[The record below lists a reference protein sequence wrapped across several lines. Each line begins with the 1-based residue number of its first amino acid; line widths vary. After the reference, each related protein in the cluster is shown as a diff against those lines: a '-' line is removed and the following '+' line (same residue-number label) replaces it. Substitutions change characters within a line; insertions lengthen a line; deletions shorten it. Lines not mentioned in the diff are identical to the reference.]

1 LIPGIR
7 VTDTSGSRE
16 LAPGDFPLAVAACPS
31 GGLQLVLPDETLDA
45 LLSLRWQDERLVAEP
60 ASHHCQA
67 RINDEP
73 LVGATVLKNG
83 DHIEAGA
90 GGVEVTADE
99 SGIHLDLRDRHNH
112 ELIRPLAF
120 HPGQATAKGVL
131 SRLSPGVLAV
141 TALFLLMFFAAWFL
155 LTARSVQLL
164 TQPQAEVIEIE
175 SGGFTLELGGRFLL
189 RPGDY
194 TVLLK
199 KQGYHDLTT
208 VLQVTEEQNQ
218 EFLLSLEKL
227 PGLLSV
233 NSLPVEG
240 ANVFLDGLNL
250 GVTPLARM
258 QVAAGMH
265 TLRVEMPRFQPVQ
278 QELEIH
284 GMQEAQTI
292 DLTMLPDWADV
303 SLDSEPRGAEIL
315 LDGEVIATTPASVQV
330 MAGAHEI
337 QLSLAGHNSWSAQL
351 DLVANEAVTLDTV
364 KLTKADGLIQLRS
377 NPAGAR
383 VSVEGRYRGQT
394 PLDLALAPG
403 KSYSLRLGKTGY
415 QTVTRTVNVISGQ
428 GQRLEVDLPAFLGD
442 VRVLSDPGNATVY
455 LDGRELGKTG
465 QAFALPALPQK
476 LEVRKPGYAT
486 YTLTVTPRPGFAQE
500 VEAKL
505 QTVEQAR
512 VASIP
517 RIIHSSAGDELRLL
531 QPGRFG
537 MGTSRREQGRR
548 SNESL
553 RQVEISL
560 RFYLSSREVTN
571 AQFREF
577 RSQHNS
583 GKFKEMDLNR
593 DDYPVSGV
601 SWGDAVEY
609 CNWLSRRDGLPEA
622 YRKQGDSWHIQQ
634 PVNQGYRL
642 PTEAEWAW
650 AARYQGGVGELKF
663 PWGASMPAESG
674 SGNFADITA
683 KRILSLYMED
693 YNDGF
698 AVAAPVAKFKANAL
712 GLHDLGGN
720 VAEWIHDYYQ
730 TYPGAEKRMFTDP
743 MGPDSGEMH
752 LIRGSSWRSG
762 SLGELRLAY
771 RDFDKEARPDLG
783 FRIARFAE

>member
-1 LIPGIR
+1 MITGIR
-7 VTDTSGSRE
+7 VIDISGARE
-16 LAPGDFPLAVAACPS
+16 LTPGDFPLALAASPA
-31 GGLQLVLPDETLDA
+31 GGLQLVPPDETVHV
-45 LLSLRWQDERLVAEP
+45 LLSLQWREEKLVAEP
-60 ASHHCQA
+60 GSDPGEV
-67 RINDEP
+67 RLNGEP
-73 LVGATVLKNG
+73 LARATILADG
-83 DHIEAGA
+83 DQIEAGVGRIGVEADA
-90 GGVEVTADE
+90 GGLR
-99 SGIHLDLRDRHNH
+99 LDLRDQPTH
-112 ELIRPLAF
+112 ELIKPLAF
-120 HPGQATAKGVL
+120 HPGHAKAKGIL
-131 SRLSPGVLAV
+131 SRLSPVVLAV
-141 TALFLLMFFAAWFL
+141 TALFLVLFFATWFL
-155 LTARSVQLL
+155 LTASSVEILA
-164 TQPQAEVIEIE
+164 QPQADNIRIE
-175 SGGFTLELGGRFLL
+175 SGGFSLELGGRFLM

-199 KQGYHDLTT
+199 KQGYHDLT
-208 VLQVTEEQNQ
+208 QVVQVSEEQNQ
-218 EFLLSLEKL
+218 QFTLVLEKL

-233 NSLPVEG
+233 NSLPADG
-240 ANVFLDGLNL
+240 ASVFLDGINL
-250 GVTPLARM
+250 GVTPLAPM

-265 TLRVEMPRFQPVQ
+265 TLRIELPRFQPVQ

-292 DLTMLPDWADV
+292 DLTLLPDWADV
-303 SLDSEPRGAEIL
+303 SLDSEPSGAEIL
-315 LDGEVIATTPASVQV
+315 VDGEVVATTPASVQV

-337 QLSLAGHNSWSAQL
+337 QLSLAGHNSWTAQL
-351 DLVANEAVTLDTV
+351 DVIANQPLTLDTV
-364 KLTKADGLIQLRS
+364 KLTKADGLVQLRS
-377 NPAGAR
+377 NPPGAR

-415 QTVTRTVNVISGQ
+415 QTVTRTVKVTSGQ
-428 GQRLEVDLPAFLGD
+428 GQRLEVNLPAFLGD

-465 QAFALPALPQK
+465 QAFALPALPQR
-476 LEVRKPGYAT
+476 LEIRKPGYAT

-500 VEAKL
+500 VEARL

-553 RQVEISL
+553 RQVEITV

-601 SWGDAVEY
+601 SWEDAVEY

-622 YRKQGDSWHIQQ
+622 YRKQGDSWELQR
-634 PVNQGYRL
+634 PANQGYRL
-642 PTEAEWAW
+642 PTEAEWTW

-674 SGNFADITA
+674 SGNFADITG
-683 KRILSLYMED
+683 KRVLSLYMED
-693 YNDGF
+693 YNDGY

-730 TYPGAEKRMFTDP
+730 TYPGAEKSMFTDP
-743 MGPDSGEMH
+743 SGPASGDMH

-762 SLGELRLAY
+762 GLSELRFAY

>member
-1 LIPGIR
+1 MIPGIR
-7 VTDTSGSRE
+7 VTDISGSRE
-16 LAPGDFPLAVAACPS
+16 LAPGDFPFALAASPS
-31 GGLQLVLPDETLDA
+31 GGLQLVQPEETRHV
-45 LLSLRWQDERLVAEP
+45 LLSLRWQDGSLVAEP
-60 ASHHCQA
+60 GLEHGDV
-67 RINDEP
+67 RINGEP
-73 LVGATVLKNG
+73 LTCATVLGHG
-83 DHIEAGA
+83 DRIESGA
-90 GGVEVTADE
+90 GGVGIEADA
-99 SGIHLDLRDRHNH
+99 GGLHLDLRDRNSY
-112 ELIRPLAF
+112 ELIKPMVF
-120 HPGQATAKGVL
+120 HPGQETAKGVL
-131 SRLSPGVLAV
+131 SRLSPRVLGV
-141 TALFLLMFFAAWFL
+141 TGLFLLLFFAAWFL
-155 LTARSVQLL
+155 LTARSVQILS
-164 TQPQAEVIEIE
+164 QPRADTTRIET
-175 SGGFTLELGGRFLL
+175 GGFSLELGGRFLL
-189 RPGDY
+189 RPGEY

-199 KQGYHDLTT
+199 KQGYHELATA
-208 VLQVTEEQNQ
+208 LQVSEEQNQ
-218 EFLLSLEKL
+218 QFLLTLEKL

-233 NSLPVEG
+233 NSLPVDG
-240 ANVFLDGLNL
+240 ANVFLDGLNI
-250 GVTPLARM
+250 GVTPLAQI
-258 QVAAGMH
+258 QVAAGIH
-265 TLRVEMPRFQPVQ
+265 TLRVEAPRFQPLQ
-278 QELEIH
+278 QDLDIH
-284 GMQEAQTI
+284 GMQKAQTI
-292 DLTMLPDWADV
+292 NLSLLPDWADV
-303 SLDSEPRGAEIL
+303 SLDSDPPGAEIL
-315 LDGEVIATTPASVQV
+315 LDGVAVATTPASVQV

-351 DLVANEAVTLDTV
+351 DVIANQPVTLDTV
-364 KLTKADGLIQLRS
+364 KLTKADGLVQLRS

-383 VSVEGRYRGQT
+383 VTVEGRYRGQT

-415 QTVTRTVNVISGQ
+415 QTVTRTVQVVSGQ
-428 GQRLEVDLPAFLGD
+428 GQRLEIDLPAFLGD

-465 QAFALPALPQK
+465 QAYALPALPQR
-476 LEVRKPGYAT
+476 LEVRKPGFAP

-505 QTVEQAR
+505 QTIEQAR

-517 RIIHSSAGDELRLL
+517 RIIQSSAGDELRLL

-553 RQVEISL
+553 RQVEISR
-560 RFYLSSREVTN
+560 RFYLSRREVTN

-583 GKFKEMDLNR
+583 GKYKEMDLNR

-601 SWGDAVEY
+601 SWEDAAEY

-622 YRKQGDSWHIQQ
+622 YRKQGDTWQLQQ

-642 PTEAEWAW
+642 PTEAEWTW
-650 AARYQGGVGELKF
+650 AARYQGGAGELKF

-674 SGNFADITA
+674 SGNFADISA
-683 KRILSLYMED
+683 KRVLSLYMED
-693 YNDGF
+693 YNDGY
-698 AVAAPVAKFKANAL
+698 AVAAPVAKFKANAM

-730 TYPGAEKRMFTDP
+730 TYPGAEKKMFTDP

-752 LIRGSSWRSG
+752 LIRGPSWRSG
-762 SLGELRLAY
+762 GLSELRLAY

-783 FRIARFAE
+783 FRIARLAE